1 VIVFAVIK
9 FNLNPNFKTNIM
21 KKAFFLIFLFLG
33 LTVNAQTFAKE
44 KFNKPIDLIKITTIK
59 KRILGI
65 ETTENFMANKDS
77 VLAKY
82 NRKAIGDESVSYEFL
97 YSFFGNRYGN
107 HVSFYVYDWET
118 FGKLDS
124 SFNLSDGYYTF
135 EFYSKNKIVK
145 SFIGLVKRCKIIKKI
160 DTTSQFDYE
169 NNFPEN

>member
-1 VIVFAVIK
+1 
-9 FNLNPNFKTNIM
+9 M
-21 KKAFFLIFLFLG
+21 KKGTLIILLFLS
-33 LTVNAQTFAKE
+33 LILNAQTFNNE
-44 KFNKPIDLIKITTIK
+44 KFIKPIDLIKITSIK

-65 ETTENFMANKDS
+65 ETIDNYMANKDS
-77 VLAKY
+77 ILAKY
-82 NRKAIGDESVSYEFL
+82 NRKAIRDESVSYEFL

-107 HVSFYVYDWET
+107 HVSFYVYDWEV

-160 DTTSQFDYE
+160 NTKSQFDYY